1 MKISAMNS
9 KLFFGKVS
17 HTRSQPIQH
26 RFEYRTFMCYLDIDE
41 LDSVFSASKYWS
53 YNKSNW
59 AWFNNKNYI
68 GRDTDI
74 RTAVSDE
81 IRRQTGHEFLGRIC
95 ILTHLTYFGYC
106 FNPVSFY
113 YCFDEQNQLQFI
125 LSEINN
131 TPWDER
137 HVYVTQNNDSGQ
149 TSLIKDEF
157 QKIFHVSPFLDMDFM
172 YRWQFSEPGEQ
183 LIVNMDNFK
192 NSEHWFNAYL
202 ELEAAP
208 ITEKNLNRALRSY
221 PFMTLK
227 VTMAIY
233 WQALKL
239 KLKGAK
245 FYDHP
250 ESTSVRTSD

>member
-1 MKISAMNS
+1 MNS

-17 HTRSQPIQH
+17 HTRNQPMHH

-41 LDSVFSASKYWS
+41 LGTIFNDSNYWS
-53 YNKSNW
+53 FNSKNL
-59 AWFNNKNYI
+59 AWFNPKNYI
-68 GRDTDI
+68 GRDSNI
-74 RTAVSDE
+74 RTAVYDHIYE
-81 IRRQTGHEFLGRIC
+81 QTGELFEGRIC
-95 ILTHLTYFGYC
+95 VLTHLTYFGYC

-113 YCFDEQNQLQFI
+113 YCYNDDNELQFI
-125 LSEINN
+125 VSEINN

-137 HVYVTQNNDSGQ
+137 HVYVTRADVK
-149 TSLIKDEF
+149 TEKAMIKDEF

-172 YRWQFSEPGEQ
+172 YRWQFSQPDEQ

-192 NSEHWFNAYL
+192 NGEHWFNAYL
-202 ELEAAP
+202 ELEATP
-208 ITEKNLNRALRSY
+208 ITAESLNKALRSY
-221 PFMTLK
+221 PMITLK
-227 VTMAIY
+227 VSLAIY

-250 ESTSVRTSD
+250 KTPPVRTTD

>member
-1 MKISAMNS
+1 MNS

-17 HTRSQPIQH
+17 HTRQIPIQH
-26 RFEYRTFMCYLDIDE
+26 RFEYNTFMCFLDIDE
-41 LDSVFSASKYWS
+41 LGTVFNDSYFWS
-53 YNKSNW
+53 FNTRNW
-59 AWFNNKNYI
+59 AWFNPKDYI
-68 GRDTDI
+68 GRDSDI
-74 RTAVSDE
+74 RTACKKH
-81 IRRQTGHEFLGRIC
+81 IKTQTGAEFDGRIC

-113 YCFDEQNQLQFI
+113 YCYDDDEVLQYI
-125 LSEINN
+125 ISEINN

-137 HVYVTQNNDSGQ
+137 HVYVTKAAG
-149 TSLIKDEF
+149 TEEGKLVTDEF
-157 QKIFHVSPFLDMDFM
+157 QKKFHVSPFLDMDFM
-172 YRWQFSEPGEQ
+172 YRWQFSDPEEQ

-192 NSEHWFNAYL
+192 NGDHWFNAYL

-208 ITEKNLNRALRSY
+208 ITERTLNKALRSY

-227 VTMAIY
+227 VTSAIY

-250 ESTSVRTSD
+250 EDSSLRTTE